1 MTRTTRRR
9 LLDRKI
15 VEHLL
20 QGKSR
25 RWIVKH
31 LKVGDRRI
39 HRVEEAA
46 KTYGYF
52 EGVQLP
58 AFPEG
63 IFPEPVARPVPPSE
77 NDELLLPKKD
87 WIIDRLQVGWRP
99 ITLYEEL
106 GVSLP
111 RSSFYR
117 FLHRHGLYQLGGHY
131 RRVVPEIVHGPGECL
146 QLDWGK
152 LRDVLDPETG
162 RKKTLWAFIG
172 VLGFSRYLMV
182 RLVWSN
188 DVSTTLDAIESMFRE
203 LGGIPAR
210 LTSDNPKCF
219 ALQASNY
226 EPLLNP
232 MFERFAGH
240 YGVTIECLPPRE
252 PKKKGKVERMVPYVR
267 RLYEAHGGEWSGLE
281 ESQGYLDKKV
291 ALANERR
298 HGTTC
303 RRPIDDLLAVEA
315 GHLKALPPLG
325 FEREEF
331 AEATCRQDGHV
342 RFANKYYSL
351 DEKLVGEK
359 LIIIA
364 NQRQVLLYHAGKMV
378 EVHERLWDPY
388 RSKQTKPHHL
398 KPWEQA
404 LKNDSLYRKR
414 AARLG
419 PDVER
424 MIIILLQQGQ
434 GFIDTRKIW
443 GILSLDKT
451 HPIDVINRACRDAI
465 AMQSY
470 SYRTVKTLCTLSVDK
485 KEELPRKVVE
495 KHAFTRPLDEY
506 QRQLELIINH

>member
-1 MTRTTRRR
+1 M
-9 LLDRKI
+9 DRKI

-20 QGKSR
+20 QKKSQ
-25 RWIVKH
+25 RWITKN

-39 HRVEEAA
+39 RRVIEAA
-46 KTYGYF
+46 KAFGYF
-52 EGVQLP
+52 DGVALP
-58 AFPEG
+58 PYPEA
-63 IFPEPVARPVPPSE
+63 IFPEPVARPASPSE

-87 WIIDRLQVGWRP
+87 WIVDRLEVGWRP
-99 ITLYEEL
+99 ITVYEEL
-106 GVSLP
+106 GVSVV

-117 FLHRHGLYQLGGHY
+117 FLHRHGLYQLGDHY

-152 LRDVLDPETG
+152 LRDIIDPETG
-162 RKKTLWAFIG
+162 KKRTLWAFVG
-172 VLGFSRYLMV
+172 VLGFSRYMMV

-188 DVSTTLDAIESMFRE
+188 DIGSTLNAIESMFRE
-203 LGGIPAR
+203 LGGVPGR

-219 ALQASNY
+219 ALEASDF

-232 MFERFAGH
+232 MFERFASH
-240 YGVTIECLPPRE
+240 YGVTLECLPPRD
-252 PKKKGKVERMVPYVR
+252 PQKKGKVERMMPYVR
-267 RLYEAHGGEWSGLE
+267 RLYEAHGMDWFGLE
-281 ESQGYLDKKV
+281 ESQGYIDRKV
-291 ALANERR
+291 SLANERR

-303 RRPIDDLLAVEA
+303 RRPIDDLLAVELS
-315 GHLKALPPLG
+315 HLKALPPLA

-331 AEATCRQDGHV
+331 GDATVRQDGHV
-342 RFANKYYSL
+342 RFANKYYST

-359 LIIIA
+359 IFIIA
-364 NQRQVLLYHAGKMV
+364 NQKQVLLYHQGKMI
-378 EVHERLWDPY
+378 EVHERLWDPN

-404 LKNDSLYRKR
+404 LRDDSLYRKR
-414 AARLG
+414 AAKLG

-443 GILSLDKT
+443 GILSLDKN
-451 HPIDVINRACRDAI
+451 HRPEVINQACREAI
-465 AMQSY
+465 QLQSY
-470 SYRTVKTLCTLSVDK
+470 SYRTVRTLCSLSADK

-495 KHAFTRPLDEY
+495 KHQYTRSLDEY
-506 QRQLELIINH
+506 QQQLTLIIN